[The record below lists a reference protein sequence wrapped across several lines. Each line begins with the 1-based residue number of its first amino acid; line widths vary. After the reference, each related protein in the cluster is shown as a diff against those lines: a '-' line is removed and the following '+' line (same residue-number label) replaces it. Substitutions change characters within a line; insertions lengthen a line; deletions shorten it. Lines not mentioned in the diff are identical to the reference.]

1 MRRKIAKRKKKE
13 LVALGGFN
21 IREKHIS
28 EPGWRKKDCGWSIK
42 YKYCEPDGNVWEY
55 TVLGKD
61 LLECYKL
68 ALEEIYAE
76 QTSVDFYRKVYEAF
90 DILGERDKNDSI

>member
-13 LVALGGFN
+13 LVTLGGFN
-21 IREKHIS
+21 IREKYIS
-28 EPGWRKKDCGWSIK
+28 EPGWRKKDCGWKIK
-42 YKYCEPDGNVWEY
+42 YDYCEPDGNVWKY

-68 ALEEIYAE
+68 ALEDIYE
-76 QTSVDFYRKVYEAF
+76 PF
-90 DILGERDKNDSI
+90 DILGEGYKNDST